1 MKKSVYSM
9 CGMCTVRCPIRV
21 EVEDGR
27 ATWIEGN
34 PYILGRSL
42 CGKGCAGLAFHYNEE
57 RPQGPMI
64 RQGLRGGGQWK
75 RVTWDTAL
83 DYVAEKLG
91 RIIDRHGGRSLFLS
105 CRGGPFLDLPKTFLK
120 AVGSPNFTN
129 HDASCARNVHHASLS
144 LYGLGRKAF
153 NYDLKKCRHL
163 VLYGRNM
170 LESLKVKEAKE
181 LMNSIASGMKLT
193 YIDVRQTVTGSKAS
207 RFWMIRP
214 GTDYALN
221 LGLIHTIIK
230 EKAYDTAF
238 VERWCTGFS
247 DLSEFVAPYSPQW
260 AEKETGIPSEEI
272 VALARELKEDRPRVV
287 FHPGWMLARY
297 MDSFYASR
305 STHILNVLMGNVET
319 EGGQIVAKGPGDYQK
334 PGLNALADLPP
345 KVTERRADGVGWKY
359 THFDSGPG
367 LFHLFYK
374 AILNE
379 EPYPIKAY
387 ISYRHDPLT
396 GFPDR
401 EAQRAALDKLELM
414 VALDAK
420 FGETTWYGDVIL
432 PLSGYLEKDSPIAAQ
447 KGKIPRFIVRRKA
460 IEPLYDSRA
469 EWWIFRELAKRMG
482 VGEYFPYDT
491 PEELWA
497 FQLKGTGY
505 TIADF
510 EEKGFVDLA
519 EKAISFDRE
528 DQLKFKT
535 SSGKIELKSPNL
547 EQAGFPSFAPYREP
561 RPIPEGSFRLVFG
574 RHAIHAHGHTQNNP
588 LLHEIFPEN
597 TLWINGDA
605 AGKLEIRD
613 GDLVEVSAGG
623 IKADI
628 RARTTPFIHPEAVF
642 TVHGFGRTVPLLERA
657 FGVGLADQRMAKG
670 CLEKYDPVGGGIAYL
685 ESMVTVRKKMLP
697 REKAA

>member
-34 PYILGRSL
+34 PHILGRSL
-42 CGKGCAGLAFHYNEE
+42 CGKGSAGLAFHYQEE

-83 DYVAEKLG
+83 DYVADKLG
-91 RIIDRHGGRSLFLS
+91 RIMDRYGGRSLFLS

-144 LYGLGRKAF
+144 VYGLGRKAF
-153 NYDLKKCRHL
+153 NYDLKNCRHL

-170 LESLKVKEAKE
+170 LESLKVKESKE
-181 LMNSIASGMKLT
+181 LMSSIASGMKLT

-221 LGLIHTIIK
+221 LGLIHTLIR
-230 EKAYDTAF
+230 EEAYDKAF
-238 VERWCTGFS
+238 VERWCEGFS
-247 DLSEFVAPYSPQW
+247 DLCDFVAPYSPEW
-260 AEKETGIPSEEI
+260 TEARTGIPASEIE
-272 VALARELKEDRPRVV
+272 ALARELNQDRPRVV

-319 EGGQIVAKGPGDYQK
+319 EGGQIVAKGPGDYGQ

-345 KVTERRADGVGWKY
+345 KVTEKRADGVGWKY
-359 THFDSGPG
+359 THFDTGPG
-367 LFHLFYK
+367 LFHLFYS

-379 EPYPIKAY
+379 DPYPVKAY

-432 PLSGYLEKDSPIAAQ
+432 PLSGYLEKESPIAVQ
-447 KGKIPRFIVRRKA
+447 KGKIPRFIVRHKA

-469 EWWIFRELAKRMG
+469 EWWIFKELAQRLN
-482 VGEYFPYDT
+482 VGEYFPYES
-491 PEELWA
+491 PEEMWA
-497 FQLKGTGY
+497 FQLEGTGY
-505 TIADF
+505 TIDDF

-519 EKAISFDRE
+519 DKAVYLDRE
-528 DQLKFKT
+528 NGLKFKT
-535 SSGKIELKSPNL
+535 PSSKIELTSLSL
-547 EQAGFPSFAPYREP
+547 EKAGFPSLAPYQE
-561 RPIPEGSFRLVFG
+561 RPPLPEGTFRLVFG

-588 LLHEIFPEN
+588 LLHEIFKEN
-597 TLWINGDA
+597 TLWINADA
-605 AGKLEIRD
+605 ARSLRIQD

-628 RARTTPFIHPEAVF
+628 RARLTPFIHPEAVF
-642 TVHGFGRTVPLLERA
+642 TVHGFGRTVPLLKRA
-657 FGVGLADQRMAKG
+657 FGVGMADQRMAKG

-685 ESMVTVRKKMLP
+685 ESTVQVKKKTSP
-697 REKAA
+697 KEKAA

>member
-1 MKKSVYSM
+1 MKQSVYSM

-34 PYILGRSL
+34 PHILGRSL
-42 CGKGCAGLAFHYNEE
+42 CGKGSAGLAFHYQEE

-83 DYVAEKLG
+83 DHVADKLG
-91 RIIDRHGGRSLFLS
+91 RIFDRHGGRSLFLS
-105 CRGGPFLDLPKTFLK
+105 CRGGPFLDLPKAFLK

-153 NYDLKKCRHL
+153 NYDLKNCRHL
-163 VLYGRNM
+163 ILYGRNM
-170 LESLKVKEAKE
+170 LESLKVKEAKD
-181 LMNSIASGMKLT
+181 LMSSVASGMKLT

-207 RFWMIRP
+207 RFWMVRP

-221 LGLIHTIIK
+221 LGLIHALIH
-230 EKAYDTAF
+230 EKAYDADF
-238 VERWCTGFS
+238 VERWCEGFS
-247 DLSEFVAPYSPQW
+247 DLCEFITPYTPEW
-260 AEKETGIPSEEI
+260 AGKETGIPSKEI
-272 VALARELKEDRPRVV
+272 VALARELGEDRPRVV

-305 STHILNVLMGNVET
+305 SIHILNALMGNIEKD
-319 EGGQIVAKGPGDYQK
+319 GGQIVAKGPGDYDK
-334 PGLNALADLPP
+334 PGLNALADAPP
-345 KVTERRADGVGWKY
+345 KVTEKRADGVGWKFP
-359 THFDSGPG
+359 HFDTGPG
-367 LFHLFYK
+367 LFHLFYP
-374 AILNE
+374 AILTE
-379 EPYPIKAY
+379 EPYPVKAY

-401 EAQRAALDKLELM
+401 EAQRAALDKLELI

-460 IEPLYDSRA
+460 IEPVYDSRP
-469 EWWIFRELAKRMG
+469 EWWIFRELARRLG
-482 VGEYFPYDT
+482 VGEYFPYES

-519 EKAISFDRE
+519 ETAIMLDPE
-528 DQLKFKT
+528 KLKFKT
-535 SSGKIELKSPNL
+535 PSGRIELKSVNL
-547 EQAGFPSFAPYREP
+547 EKAGIPSFAPYEERAP
-561 RPIPEGSFRLVFG
+561 LPEGSFRLVFG

-588 LLHEIFPEN
+588 LLHEIFGEN
-597 TLWINGDA
+597 ILWINSDA
-605 AGKLEIRD
+605 AKKLGIQD

-628 RARTTPFIHPEAVF
+628 RAQTTPFIHPEAVF
-642 TVHGFGRTVPLLERA
+642 TVHGFGRTVPLLKRA

-670 CLEKYDPVGGGIAYL
+670 CLDKYDPAGGGIAYL
-685 ESMVTVRKKMLP
+685 ESTVTVRKKLLP
-697 REKAA
+697 KEQAA

>member
-272 VALARELKEDRPRVV
+272 VALAQELKKDRPRVV

-305 STHILNVLMGNVET
+305 STHIPNVLMGNVET

-334 PGLNALADLPP
+334 PGLNALTDLPP

-359 THFDSGPG
+359 THFDPGPG

-379 EPYPIKAY
+379 DPYPVKAY

-447 KGKIPRFIVRRKA
+447 KGKIPRFIVR
-460 IEPLYDSRA
+460 PL
-469 EWWIFRELAKRMG
+469 
-482 VGEYFPYDT
+482 FPH
-491 PEELWA
+491 
-497 FQLKGTGY
+497 
-505 TIADF
+505 
-510 EEKGFVDLA
+510 
-519 EKAISFDRE
+519 
-528 DQLKFKT
+528 
-535 SSGKIELKSPNL
+535 
-547 EQAGFPSFAPYREP
+547 FP
-561 RPIPEGSFRLVFG
+561 
-574 RHAIHAHGHTQNNP
+574 
-588 LLHEIFPEN
+588 
-597 TLWINGDA
+597 
-605 AGKLEIRD
+605 
-613 GDLVEVSAGG
+613 
-623 IKADI
+623 
-628 RARTTPFIHPEAVF
+628 
-642 TVHGFGRTVPLLERA
+642 
-657 FGVGLADQRMAKG
+657 
-670 CLEKYDPVGGGIAYL
+670 
-685 ESMVTVRKKMLP
+685 
-697 REKAA
+697 

>member
-34 PYILGRSL
+34 PHILGRSL
-42 CGKGCAGLAFHYNEE
+42 CGKGSAGLAFHYQEE

-83 DYVAEKLG
+83 DYVADKLG
-91 RIIDRHGGRSLFLS
+91 RIMDRYGGRSLFLS

-144 LYGLGRKAF
+144 VYGLGRKAF
-153 NYDLKKCRHL
+153 NYDLKNCRHL

-170 LESLKVKEAKE
+170 LESLKVKESKE
-181 LMNSIASGMKLT
+181 LMSSIASGMKLT

-221 LGLIHTIIK
+221 LGLIHTLIR
-230 EKAYDTAF
+230 EEAYDKAF
-238 VERWCTGFS
+238 VERWCEGFS
-247 DLSEFVAPYSPQW
+247 DLCDFVAPYSPEW
-260 AEKETGIPSEEI
+260 TEARTGIPASEIE
-272 VALARELKEDRPRVV
+272 ALARELNQDRPRVV

-319 EGGQIVAKGPGDYQK
+319 EGGQIVAKGPGDYGQ

-345 KVTERRADGVGWKY
+345 KVTEKRADGVGWKY
-359 THFDSGPG
+359 THFDTGPG
-367 LFHLFYK
+367 LFHLFYS

-379 EPYPIKAY
+379 DPYPVKAY

-432 PLSGYLEKDSPIAAQ
+432 PLSGYLEKESPIAVQ

-469 EWWIFRELAKRMG
+469 EWWIFKELAQRLN
-482 VGEYFPYDT
+482 VGEYFPYES
-491 PEELWA
+491 PEEMWA
-497 FQLKGTGY
+497 FQLEGTGY
-505 TIADF
+505 TIDDF

-519 EKAISFDRE
+519 DKAVYLDRE
-528 DQLKFKT
+528 NGLKFKT
-535 SSGKIELKSPNL
+535 PSSKIELTSLSL
-547 EQAGFPSFAPYREP
+547 EKAGFPSLAPYQE
-561 RPIPEGSFRLVFG
+561 RPPLPEGTFRLVFG

-588 LLHEIFPEN
+588 LLHEIFKEN
-597 TLWINGDA
+597 TLWINADA
-605 AGKLEIRD
+605 ARSLRIQD

-628 RARTTPFIHPEAVF
+628 RARLTPFIHPEAVF
-642 TVHGFGRTVPLLERA
+642 TVHGFGRTVPLLKRA
-657 FGVGLADQRMAKG
+657 FGVGMADQRMAKG

-685 ESMVTVRKKMLP
+685 ESTVQVKKKTSP
-697 REKAA
+697 KEKAA

>member
-1 MKKSVYSM
+1 M
-9 CGMCTVRCPIRV
+9 
-21 EVEDGR
+21 
-27 ATWIEGN
+27 
-34 PYILGRSL
+34 
-42 CGKGCAGLAFHYNEE
+42 F
-57 RPQGPMI
+57 
-64 RQGLRGGGQWK
+64 
-75 RVTWDTAL
+75 
-83 DYVAEKLG
+83 
-91 RIIDRHGGRSLFLS
+91 
-105 CRGGPFLDLPKTFLK
+105 
-120 AVGSPNFTN
+120 
-129 HDASCARNVHHASLS
+129 
-144 LYGLGRKAF
+144 
-153 NYDLKKCRHL
+153 
-163 VLYGRNM
+163 
-170 LESLKVKEAKE
+170 ESLKVKEAKD
-181 LMNSIASGMKLT
+181 LMASITAGMKLT
-193 YIDVRQTVTGSKAS
+193 YIDVRHTVTGSKAS

-221 LGLIHTIIK
+221 LGLIHAIIK
-230 EKAYDTAF
+230 EEAYDTAF
-238 VERWCTGFS
+238 VERWCAGFP
-247 DLSEFVAPYSPQW
+247 DLCEFVMPYSPQW
-260 AEKETGIPSEEI
+260 AERETGIPAEEI
-272 VALARELKEDRPRVV
+272 VALARELKEERPRVV

-305 STHILNVLMGNVET
+305 STHILNALMGNVET

-334 PGLNALADLPP
+334 PGLNALVDLPP

-367 LFHLFYK
+367 LFHLFYS

-379 EPYPIKAY
+379 DPYPVKAY
-387 ISYRHDPLT
+387 ICYRHDPLT

-401 EAQRAALDKLELM
+401 EAQRAGLDKLDLI

-469 EWWIFRELAKRMG
+469 EWWIFRELARRMG

-528 DQLKFKT
+528 NQLKFKT
-535 SSGKIELKSPNL
+535 PSGKIELKSPNL
-547 EQAGFPSFAPYREP
+547 ENAGFPSFAPYQERK
-561 RPIPEGSFRLVFG
+561 PIPEGSFRLVFG

-597 TLWINGDA
+597 TLWINEDA

-642 TVHGFGRTVPLLERA
+642 TVHGFGRTVPLLKRA
-657 FGVGLADQRMAKG
+657 FGVGFADQRMAKG
-670 CLEKYDPVGGGIAYL
+670 CLEKYDPVGGAIAYL
-685 ESMVTVRKKMLP
+685 ESLVTVRRKMLP
-697 REKAA
+697 KESAA